1 MTYFA
6 LQLVVFKTI
15 FYNRNEH
22 FRRKKIGPN
31 WFSRFKVK
39 TSNFLT
45 PISLQPGGVNL
56 LFFNLDHL
64 ILENLWMEI
73 SKVCDTGILRY

>member
-1 MTYFA
+1 MSI
-6 LQLVVFKTI
+6 L
-15 FYNRNEH
+15 EG
-22 FRRKKIGPN
+22 KKGPN

-39 TSNFLT
+39 NSNFLT